1 VLPSLILA
9 DPRSRHDFP
18 FRRAGDNVAAMI
30 RTLDPAAAFEARA
43 ARATALVA
51 SAPVVAEP
59 LAFAAGLFRLQGR
72 LAAAVLARHE
82 DAPFAG
88 TAADF
93 PRILDLLAPLL
104 TYAAEKGPPE
114 LAEAARARHA
124 DADETA
130 LARLAVYWSGEREAR
145 EDYLSRALLRPYSEV
160 VAGQGVALVRPRH
173 EGHCPACG
181 NAPVV
186 SVRREVPESQGAA
199 RSLVCALCGT
209 EWPFPRI
216 RCAACREDDPAKLP
230 TFQTAA
236 HPAVRIEACETCRR
250 YVKSLDLTLDAR
262 PLPEVDDLASL
273 AMDLWAIEEGW
284 TRLEPGWAGI

>member
-1 VLPSLILA
+1 MPK
-9 DPRSRHDFP
+9 
-18 FRRAGDNVAAMI
+18 
-30 RTLDPAAAFEARA
+30 TLDPASAFEARA

-51 SAPVVAEP
+51 SAPLVAEP

-72 LAAAVLARHE
+72 LAAAVAARHE
-82 DAPFAG
+82 DEPLTG
-88 TAADF
+88 GAADF
-93 PRILDLLAPLL
+93 PRLIDLLAPLL
-104 TYAAEKGPPE
+104 TFAVEKGPPE

-130 LARLAVYWSGEREAR
+130 LARLGVYWGGELEAK
-145 EDYLSRALLRPYSEV
+145 EDYLSRAFLRPWAETL
-160 VAGQGVALVRPRH
+160 ATRGVTLERRRH

-186 SVRREVPESQGAA
+186 SARREVPESMGAA

-216 RCAACREDDPAKLP
+216 RCASCREEDPAKLP
-230 TFQTAA
+230 SFQTEA
-236 HPAVRIEACETCRR
+236 HKGVRIEACETCKR

-262 PLPEVDDLASL
+262 PIPEVDDLASL

-284 TRLEPGWAGI
+284 SRLEPGWAGI